1 MSNFT
6 DSAITTAD
14 GIRLARQRAV
24 VLRLALRSLP
34 VDQAAGI
41 LDELVAL
48 AEAADDLLHVLDLAA
63 DIHARSAVQTGFAG
77 LLEVG
82 PLSDR
87 EVN

>member
-1 MSNFT
+1 MEKLT
-6 DSAITTAD
+6 DTAITTGD

-48 AEAADDLLHVLDLAA
+48 AEAADDLLHVLDLTA

-77 LLEVG
+77 LLEAG
-82 PLSDR
+82 PVFKS
-87 EVN
+87 EIN